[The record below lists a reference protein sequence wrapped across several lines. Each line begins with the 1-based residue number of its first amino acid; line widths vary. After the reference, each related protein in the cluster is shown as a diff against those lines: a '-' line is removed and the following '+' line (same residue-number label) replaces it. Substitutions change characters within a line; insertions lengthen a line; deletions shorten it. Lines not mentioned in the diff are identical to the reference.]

1 MSLKSRKSIDR
12 AGPDLH
18 DEIAVTFR
26 REPDKTYTKVTQVTC
41 RDRKTGAVK
50 PMKRVEPIEEGP
62 FEVTKDSHSHDEK
75 IEYQDADGKTVY
87 VYLKRVVVESR

>member
-1 MSLKSRKSIDR
+1 MSLKSRKAIDR

-18 DEIAVTFR
+18 DEISVTFR

-50 PMKRVEPIEEGP
+50 PMKRVEPVEEGP
-62 FEVTKDSHSHDEK
+62 FEVTQDLHSHDEK
-75 IEYQDADGKTVY
+75 IEYQDPDGNTVY
-87 VYLKRVVVESR
+87 VYLKRVAIGSR